1 MIQKARI
8 QNMSRNMYYRLVHIV
23 DIYFLYKKKRMNK
36 WHLIKYMI
44 GTVVVA
50 KIILFI
56 TILLLF
62 ITIFLCELSYRSNEC
77 ETGEILGDLPT
88 WLTAMVAIF
97 SVIYAKKAFDK
108 QSDAIVSQ
116 EKAARR
122 VSFDTTFTQIFAQHS
137 ILYKK
142 VQDSLTGHC
151 CFAGFRTH
159 FQTQVIL
166 ANIKGTKTTNKEIW
180 EKYNKSLEQQS
191 GKKERTSNFRN
202 YFKYIYIEVHYIEK
216 EAEKA
221 GLDKS
226 TQKRYVRLIEG
237 QMNNDELFC
246 YFVNQLEYYENHRGN
261 TERQQELI
269 RYFRYLKDNNF
280 FREICK
286 ESSGYQQDVIDA
298 LELFQQGI
306 GRSSLVDDVYELLT
320 RRNWFLS
327 N

>member
-97 SVIYAKKAFDK
+97 SVIYAKKAFYK
-108 QSDAIVSQ
+108 QSEAIVLQ
-116 EKAARR
+116 KKVARR

-142 VQDSLTGHC
+142 AQDSSTKHC
-151 CFAGFRTH
+151 CFAAFRD
-159 FQTQVIL
+159 FFGKQVNKPTI
-166 ANIKGTKTTNKEIW
+166 TNKDIW
-180 EKYNKSLEQQS
+180 ENYNKKIEKNS
-191 GKKERTSNFRN
+191 GKEGASNFKN
-202 YFKYIYIEVHYIEK
+202 YFKYIYIEVNYIEEEAK
-216 EAEKA
+216 EAD
-221 GLDKS
+221 LDES
-226 TQKRYVRLIEG
+226 IQKRYVRLIEG

-246 YFVNQLEYYENHRGN
+246 YLVNLLEYYEKN
-261 TERQQELI
+261 TDNPKLI
-269 RYFRYLKDNNF
+269 SYFEYLKQNAF
-280 FREICK
+280 FKEICK
-286 ESSGYQQDVIDA
+286 TDGYK
-298 LELFQQGI
+298 
-306 GRSSLVDDVYELLT
+306 DDVKKAFDLLNESC
-320 RRNWFLS
+320 RNRVRNSLIKETWLK
-327 N
+327 